1 VQPKKNIYVYLYIYT
16 FDDMKA
22 FISPEK
28 AFISSNVNSDVSL
41 AATWRMDH
49 RSPGVGV
56 GRSVRE
62 LLK

>member
-1 VQPKKNIYVYLYIYT
+1 
-16 FDDMKA
+16 MKA